1 MLDMAIFH
9 APRAARTAGRKAIS
23 AVARGHIAE
32 AMRVL
37 YGDAP
42 GLHGDE
48 ALAQRERYRCEEE
61 ARSAGQGVLLLDL
74 APSPPGGASRSARAD
89 AGSLNLNKEGAFQVP
104 GDGSSPPMGSAGN
117 SDPVSSVDSDA
128 GSY

>member
-1 MLDMAIFH
+1 MAIFH

-23 AVARGHIAE
+23 AVARGHIVE
-32 AMRVL
+32 AMRLL

-42 GLHGDE
+42 GLQGDE
-48 ALAQRERYRCEEE
+48 ALAERERYRCEDE
-61 ARSAGQGVLLLDL
+61 AREAAQGLLPLDL
-74 APSPPGGASRSARAD
+74 APSPPVGASETARTD
-89 AGSLNLNKEGAFQVP
+89 AGSLNLNHEGVVQVP
-104 GDGSSPPMGSAGN
+104 NDGSSPSMGPAGN

>member
-9 APRAARTAGRKAIS
+9 APRAPRMAGRRAIS
-23 AVARGHIAE
+23 SAARAHIAE

-42 GLHGDE
+42 GLQGDE
-48 ALAQRERYRCEEE
+48 ALAERERYRCEDE
-61 ARSAGQGVLLLDL
+61 AREAAQTLLPLDL
-74 APSPPGGASRSARAD
+74 APSPRGDAEGIARAE
-89 AGSLNLNKEGAFQVP
+89 GRSLNLDIAAFIQVP
-104 GDGSSPPMGSAGN
+104 GEGSSLAGAVAGN
-117 SDPVSSVDSDA
+117 SDPVLPVDSGT